1 MIPEAAIAMLGCARI
16 GAVHSVVFGGFAANE
31 LATRINDAKPKIIIS
46 ASCGIEVKKKIPYKP
61 LLDKAIELSESKYGV
76 VFTPNLSG
84 MTLGAHGF
92 HVHTNPSCDSTQ
104 KDGKTVLGGGAG
116 GHYDPKGTGKHGY
129 PWTEDNHLG
138 DLPALYVGMDNK
150 AVQPV
155 VAPRIKLSDLKGR
168 ALMIHAGGDNHS
180 DMPSALG
187 GGGARVVCGF
197 ID

>member
-1 MIPEAAIAMLGCARI
+1 MLKGLRNLTVVITLAAAPIAVAQTITMTDLNTNKSTG
-16 GAVHSVVFGGFAANE
+16 
-31 LATRINDAKPKIIIS
+31 T
-46 ASCGIEVKKKIPYKP
+46 
-61 LLDKAIELSESKYGV
+61 IELSESKYGV

-84 MTLGAHGF
+84 ITPGAHGF

-104 KDGKTVLGGGAG
+104 KDGKTDLGGGAG

-129 PWTEDNHLG
+129 PWTDDNHLG

-155 VAPRIKLSDLKGR
+155 VAPRITLSDLKGR

-187 GGGARVVCGF
+187 GGGARVVCGV